1 MGDNVSDNK
10 LKRMAM
16 AVKILNPDDEFE
28 EFLTNLGL
36 STEDFMDFLESLALD
51 FQVSILTFEGLD
63 YTKTRV
69 FSLWE
74 QAYLSGEP
82 REFLLSA
89 LHSRAI
95 TPIELEQ
102 SLAVLF
108 AQSQGL
114 TDVDEVRGVL
124 ESVVEDP
131 NRGAMLGLFDLDY
144 TH

>member
-1 MGDNVSDNK
+1 MDVNDNK

-16 AVKILNPDDEFE
+16 AIKMLNSDDTLE
-28 EFLTNLGL
+28 ELLTSLGL
-36 STEDFMDFLESLALD
+36 SSEDLLGYLESLASD

-63 YTKTRV
+63 ATKTRV

-74 QAYLSGEP
+74 QAYLSGEA

-89 LHSRAI
+89 LHSQTI
-95 TPIELEQ
+95 TPMELEQ

-108 AQSQGL
+108 AQSEGL

-131 NRGAMLGLFDLDY
+131 NRMAMLGLLDLDY
-144 TH
+144 VH